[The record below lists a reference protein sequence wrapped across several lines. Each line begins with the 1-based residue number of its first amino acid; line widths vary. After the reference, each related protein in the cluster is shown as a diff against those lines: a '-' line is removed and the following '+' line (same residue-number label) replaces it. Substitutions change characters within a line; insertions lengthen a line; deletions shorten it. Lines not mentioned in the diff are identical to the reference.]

1 MSTGSKQVILSYFVI
16 GFLTLS
22 GKTNG
27 VQTNAGHGNTEHNLT
42 HLFLNTFCLSEEM
55 KDKCIAI
62 IQRQIIM
69 KIII

>member
-1 MSTGSKQVILSYFVI
+1 MQTGSKQFILSYFVT

-27 VQTNAGHGNTEHNLT
+27 VQTNAEHDNTEH
-42 HLFLNTFCLSEEM
+42 FLAYFFNIFYLSEEM
-55 KDKCIAI
+55 KDKCVPI